1 VACFYTRVCSLRG
14 TNATNVI
21 QVNISLVP
29 RIVKVIMSSLESH
42 CLSIRLSFCLSA
54 WKNSVSIWRIFMKFG
69 IWSLRKFANKIQVP
83 LNSENDS
90 RYFTRRSM
98 RIYDRAS
105 LNFFRM
111 TKVSEKKL
119 YRKSKHIL
127 RSMTFFFLQKSFHL
141 WDNVQKYGTARQAT
155 VGNTIRCMRFA
166 CWITKA
172 TDTHSEYV
180 ILLFQGKKYYAKGAQ
195 CFFESILSVF
205 LVH

>member
-1 VACFYTRVCSLRG
+1 M
-14 TNATNVI
+14 NVI

-29 RIVKVIMSSLESH
+29 TIVKVIMSYLESH

-54 WKNSVSIWRIFMKFG
+54 WKNSASIWRIFMKFG

-98 RIYDRAS
+98 RIYDRTS

-127 RSMTFFFLQKSFHL
+127 RSMTFFLQKSYNL
-141 WDNVQKYGTARQAT
+141 WDNVEKYDAGREAT
-155 VGNTIRCMRFA
+155 DGNITRRMRFA
-166 CWITKA
+166 YWITKTA
-172 TDTHSEYV
+172 DTHSEYV
-180 ILLFQGKKYYAKGAQ
+180 ILHFHGKKYYAKGAQ